1 MPKMS
6 NGLIFHRCLYFVVF
20 KLFHLLSLRRGV
32 SISVLAGD
40 RTFNDILRQEFW
52 AHKHGFRDVSSMSRF
67 CGPHFSTM
75 FLFVVLC
82 SDFSRCYGLTSCP
95 AGSTRIEWTGILG
108 QRHNIYGSICR
119 LFVASLYFLYV
130 RSRFSSYPMSSQ
142 VFNACGR
149 IFHGRYQPYGF
160 SVSWKFVGRLFLSSW
175 LFDVFQFNLMVHGW
189 MSFILCENLLG

>member
-1 MPKMS
+1 MP
-6 NGLIFHRCLYFVVF
+6 
-20 KLFHLLSLRRGV
+20 RRGV
-32 SISVLAGD
+32 SISILAGN

-52 AHKHGFRDVSSMSRF
+52 AHKHVFRDVSSMSRF

-75 FLFVVLC
+75 FLFVVFCVRIFLVVM
-82 SDFSRCYGLTSCP
+82 DLTRCP

-149 IFHGRYQPYGF
+149 IFHGHYQPYGF
-160 SVSWKFVGRLFLSSW
+160 SVSWKFVGRF
-175 LFDVFQFNLMVHGW
+175 F
-189 MSFILCENLLG
+189 